1 MSKHPVTFL
10 VQFLACLSL
19 FAVLLV
25 TGLGVS
31 HPSDREKDTPLQL
44 SKIHP
49 SCLNRLFIDQRYEGS
64 INVEICN
71 TEFQKQPIK
80 INTVQSFMGKSEQI
94 EVSST
99 RIDKEG
105 KYWTT
110 TYRMA
115 EEEQRGP
122 FLLTIFHKFPDGV
135 ELSSIG
141 GVSFDTEKNILTAH
155 FMNGGNDRCK
165 GGNLEVMGMI
175 NRKVIAISQS
185 ATPYALLN
193 PLDKLVEEKEKSVQT
208 TFPDW
213 NRDVQISD
221 SPESCVGRLIGTYEP
236 LTKKTSIS
244 AVAVDLKA
252 LLLSASNSLE
262 SCISDAI
269 VRADVTPVSTDN
281 DYSIYSA
288 EGWNEVLFK
297 VHARCGS
304 EETFQPLQAGI

>member
-1 MSKHPVTFL
+1 MPKDPVVFL
-10 VQFLACLSL
+10 LQFLAWLML
-19 FAVLLV
+19 FAVLIA
-25 TGLGVS
+25 TWAGVS
-31 HPSDREKDTPLQL
+31 YPNGRTKPIEMSL
-44 SKIHP
+44 SRVHP
-49 SCLNRLFIDQRYEGS
+49 SCLNRLFIDPKYEGS
-64 INVEICN
+64 INVAICN
-71 TEFQKQPIK
+71 REFQKQPIK
-80 INTVQSFMGKSEQI
+80 IINVQSFMGKSEQI

-105 KYWTT
+105 KHWTT

-115 EEEQRGP
+115 EEEQKGP

-141 GVSFDTEKNILTAH
+141 GASFDTEKNILTAH

-175 NRKVIAISQS
+175 SHKIIAVSQS
-185 ATPYALLN
+185 ATLYTLLN
-193 PLDKLVEEKEKSVQT
+193 PLDKLVKEKEKSVQT

-213 NRDVQISD
+213 NRDEQISD

-236 LTKKTSIS
+236 LTEKTSIS
-244 AVAVDLKA
+244 AIAVDLKA
-252 LLLSASNSLE
+252 LLLSATNSLE

-269 VRADVTPVSTDN
+269 VRADVTPVSSDN
-281 DYSIYSA
+281 AYWIFSA

-304 EETFQPLQAGI
+304 EGAFQPLQTGI

>member
-1 MSKHPVTFL
+1 MPKDPVVFL
-10 VQFLACLSL
+10 LQFLAWLML
-19 FAVLLV
+19 FAVLIA
-25 TGLGVS
+25 TWAGVS
-31 HPSDREKDTPLQL
+31 YPNGRTKAIEVSL

-49 SCLNRLFIDQRYEGS
+49 SCFNRLFIDPKYEGS

-71 TEFQKQPIK
+71 AAFQKQPIK
-80 INTVQSFMGKSEQI
+80 ITTVQSFMGKSEQI

-105 KYWTT
+105 KHWTT

-115 EEEQRGP
+115 EEEQKGP

-141 GVSFDTEKNILTAH
+141 GASFDTEKNILTAH

-175 NRKVIAISQS
+175 NRKVIAVSQS

-193 PLDKLVEEKEKSVQT
+193 PLDKLVEEKETSVQT

-213 NRDVQISD
+213 NRDEQISD
-221 SPESCVGRLIGTYEP
+221 SPVSCVGRLIGTYEP

-244 AVAVDLKA
+244 AVAVDLEA
-252 LLLSASNSLE
+252 LLLTASNSLE

-288 EGWNEVLFK
+288 KGWNEVLFK

-304 EETFQPLQAGI
+304 EEAFQPLHAGI